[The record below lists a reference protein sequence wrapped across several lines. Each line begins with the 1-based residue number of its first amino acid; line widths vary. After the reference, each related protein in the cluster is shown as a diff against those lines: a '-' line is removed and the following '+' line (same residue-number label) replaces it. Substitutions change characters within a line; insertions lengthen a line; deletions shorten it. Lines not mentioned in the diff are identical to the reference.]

1 MGDGMRKRMSDET
14 VLRAALKC
22 FAAYGYKKTTLE
34 DIAGELN
41 LGNSS
46 VYAYTA
52 SKRALYEDVVR
63 FVMLRWQGNVKAA
76 VEKRRTA
83 AEKFRALCETALK
96 YLSQDEAFCALLRN
110 DPSIFPMFPE
120 YDPYEDINADSVAMI
135 KSILE
140 EGQASGE
147 FREMDASAVS
157 ELIFTMYKGF
167 IIRAYIECEDKFME
181 NYMSHALD
189 LLTKGILCK

>member
-1 MGDGMRKRMSDET
+1 MRKRIDDEII
-14 VLRAALKC
+14 LLSALKC

-63 FVMLRWQGNVKAA
+63 YVMLRWQGRVRSA
-76 VEKRRTA
+76 VA
-83 AEKFRALCETALK
+83 QAQSAGDKFRVLCETALL
-96 YLSQDEAFCALLRN
+96 YLSEDQEFCALLKN
-110 DPSIFPMFPE
+110 DPTIFPMFPE
-120 YDPYEDINADSVAMI
+120 SDPYEEINAESAALI
-135 KSILE
+135 GRILD

-147 FREMDASAVS
+147 FRQLNTAAVS
-157 ELIFTMYKGF
+157 DLIFTMYKGF
-167 IIRAYIECEDKFME
+167 IFRAYIEGEERFME
-181 NYMSHALD
+181 TYMSHAIE
-189 LLTKGILCK
+189 LLMNGILCK